1 MSDISQI
8 ALNGVTYKVKDTE
21 ARNTASGKVNTNGG
35 DISLT
40 KITAESVTTE
50 FPVPASG
57 DTAKKFLGKMK
68 KFCEDLNNFK
78 SGIVTLGKII
88 NNGLCNQEGFVLDAR
103 QANPNIENTMAWK
116 INKQSSDFTNL
127 ETKVSAIPLIKYGT
141 VTCAYRDVS
150 YLQAT
155 VDVSAFKS
163 YKIYLSFDADTD
175 GFLTND
181 PHLFNVNNTIYIR
194 SGKGNFIS
202 GAGISVAYLI
212 VGVAK

>member
-1 MSDISQI
+1 MVIYG
-8 ALNGVTYKVKDTE
+8 N
-21 ARNTASGKVNTNGG
+21 
-35 DISLT
+35 
-40 KITAESVTTE
+40 
-50 FPVPASG
+50 
-57 DTAKKFLGKMK
+57 
-68 KFCEDLNNFK
+68 
-78 SGIVTLGKII
+78 
-88 NNGLCNQEGFVLDAR
+88 
-103 QANPNIENTMAWK
+103 
-116 INKQSSDFTNL
+116 SDFTNL